1 MVQAQ
6 TSVIKL
12 ARSVWSM
19 GIDSTVKN
27 ALGLQ
32 AKGPFLHELF
42 LRLEN

>member
-12 ARSVWSM
+12 ARSVW
-19 GIDSTVKN
+19 GVDSTVKN

-32 AKGPFLHELF
+32 AKPGPFLHELF
-42 LRLEN
+42 LRLEC